1 MAGRS
6 VGKSKYRKVADELRD
21 NILSGRYAPGEPFPS
36 VKMLCTRFGVSHLTA
51 VKVVETLKGMGLV
64 RARNGVGTFVARNA
78 KHIGL
83 IVPTVRQAEIFP
95 PIVREISRLCQGSG
109 IGIDFADISCETSDN
124 GRATVLETARRMAE
138 SDVSGIVFHPL
149 DFGDGAEI
157 VNHAVVKTFREADV
171 PLVILDSDLDADVAG
186 GAARPDFVGVD
197 NREIGEM
204 AGRHVLDAGARSVA
218 FVAWSA
224 TSGRHRL
231 LQRPRRR
238 ERAETVAPDRQALPR
253 RRARHRRE
261 RRRPGDARLADAH
274 DRAPAVRGDCA
285 DGVRDLALAHGESNH
300 RAPAHHGRYVPRR
313 PRFHACRPN
322 AMIHVTGWP
331 KKPLYKGGWW
341 CVDLW

>member
-21 NILSGRYAPGEPFPS
+21 NILAGRYAPGAAFPS

-171 PLVILDSDLDADVAG
+171 PLVILDSDLDAANVLKLLPQIGKRCPDDVL
-186 GAARPDFVGVD
+186 VTGVND
-197 NREIGEM
+197 VDLATLVSPTLTTVHQPCEAIAQTAFETLLWRMENPTTEPRRIM
-204 AGRHVLDAGARSVA
+204 VATSLVVRDSTRAGRMR
-218 FVAWSA
+218 
-224 TSGRHRL
+224 
-231 LQRPRRR
+231 
-238 ERAETVAPDRQALPR
+238 
-253 RRARHRRE
+253 
-261 RRRPGDARLADAH
+261 
-274 DRAPAVRGDCA
+274 
-285 DGVRDLALAHGESNH
+285 
-300 RAPAHHGRYVPRR
+300 
-313 PRFHACRPN
+313 
-322 AMIHVTGWP
+322 
-331 KKPLYKGGWW
+331 
-341 CVDLW
+341 

>member
-64 RARNGVGTFVARNA
+64 HARNGVGTFVARNA

-95 PIVREISRLCQGSG
+95 PIVREISRLCQGCG

-138 SDVSGIVFHPL
+138 STP
-149 DFGDGAEI
+149 
-157 VNHAVVKTFREADV
+157 
-171 PLVILDSDLDADVAG
+171 
-186 GAARPDFVGVD
+186 
-197 NREIGEM
+197 
-204 AGRHVLDAGARSVA
+204 GRHC
-218 FVAWSA
+218 
-224 TSGRHRL
+224 L

-238 ERAETVAPDRQALPR
+238 ERAEIVAADRQALPR

-274 DRAPAVRGDCA
+274 DRAPAVRGDCT
-285 DGVRDLALAHGESNH
+285 DRFRDLAVAHGESD
-300 RAPAHHGRYVPRR
+300 RRTPAHHGRHVSRR
-313 PRFHACRPN
+313 PRFHAHWIMECLATRI
-322 AMIHVTGWP
+322 A
-331 KKPLYKGGWW
+331 L
-341 CVDLW
+341 